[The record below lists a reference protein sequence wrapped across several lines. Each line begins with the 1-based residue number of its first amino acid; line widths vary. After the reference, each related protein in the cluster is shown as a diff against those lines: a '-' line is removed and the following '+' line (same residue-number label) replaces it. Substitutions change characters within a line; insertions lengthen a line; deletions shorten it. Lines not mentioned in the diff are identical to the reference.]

1 MGRHADLVL
10 WTSAQDSYT
19 SELVEELDPTGS
31 RFLAVLTREACTD
44 LQDGSYAKDL
54 RILGR
59 PLERTLLLDDC
70 MPSFLFQPDNG
81 IPLQPFFG
89 DKDDRALPLLIPLLR
104 GLELVTD
111 VRDNLRSTYK
121 TREHLKAKLAELRG
135 S

>member
-1 MGRHADLVL
+1 MGRYADLVL
-10 WTSAQDSYT
+10 WTSAQESYT
-19 SELVEELDPTGS
+19 SALVDELDPTGN

-54 RILGR
+54 SILGR

-70 MPSFLFQPDNG
+70 APSFLFQPDNA
-81 IPLQPFFG
+81 IPIQPFFG
-89 DKDDRALPLLIPLLR
+89 DKDDRALPLIMPLLR

-111 VRDNLRSTYK
+111 VRDNLRTTYK
-121 TREHLKAKLAELRG
+121 TREHLQKKLQEMRG